1 MSSVFRLFSRTIAML
16 FLVSTFAHAQG
27 QDSTAGERSL
37 AIMAELLPGLYDNAN
52 QAYFDGRR
60 GLEAADKHVRMQT
73 EITRIDA
80 PNFGAHVFLWAN
92 TQGTGENKTTSH
104 RIATL
109 SADGADDEVIM
120 RHYFRMEGLI
130 EASELA
136 TLKPED
142 LRRTDGCDYIF
153 KRRANHFRGAQADKA
168 CQFTWQG
175 QNVYTANTI
184 ELSRAD
190 LWFVDHKYVVETG
203 ERITGVASGE
213 PFWLERTRQFHCYV
227 DVPGVGGGRDI
238 PFERYDGITLHDK
251 GDLHWFETRKGEK
264 QTLGI
269 MLQSVTWHVNNE
281 KDGNFNRNSL
291 VLYAMEKM
299 PDGSVKEHGYAFG
312 APSAERLGMNLKWM
326 LVNCAMVPR
335 DQARPE
341 L

>member
-1 MSSVFRLFSRTIAML
+1 MSYILRLFLGCAAAF
-16 FLVSTFAHAQG
+16 FLSATLVHAQG
-27 QDSTAGERSL
+27 QDSTSGERSL
-37 AIMAELLPGLYDNAN
+37 AIMAELLPGLYDNTN

-60 GLEAADKHVRMQT
+60 GLEAADKHARIQT

-80 PNFGAHVFLWAN
+80 PNFGPNVFLWAD
-92 TQGTGENKTTSH
+92 TQGSGEEKTTSH

-120 RHYFRMEGLI
+120 RHYFRMGGLI
-130 EASELA
+130 EGSELA
-136 TLKPED
+136 TLKPSD
-142 LRRTDGCDYIF
+142 LRRTQGCDYIF
-153 KRRANHFRGAQADKA
+153 KRRANHFRGVQADKA

-175 QNVYTANTI
+175 QEVYTANTI
-184 ELSRAD
+184 EVSNAD

-238 PFERYDGITLHDK
+238 PFERYDEITLHDK
-251 GDLHWFETRKGEK
+251 GDLHWFDTRKGEK

-281 KDGNFNRNSL
+281 K
-291 VLYAMEKM
+291 
-299 PDGSVKEHGYAFG
+299 
-312 APSAERLGMNLKWM
+312 KW
-326 LVNCAMVPR
+326 
-335 DQARPE
+335 QF
-341 L
+341 